1 MQYFF
6 FFFLYFFFP
15 IRLFIP
21 RTLTFKGQQ
30 GKGEAIVFFGIA
42 STQSRI
48 SRHLIAF
55 LSLRFTF
62 NYQLIRR
69 RDQYPK
75 FKFINLIFQLKQL
88 SFLNI
93 VALET
98 ASKNVTVAVHGISEE
113 RNTKGIQNFIPLNYC
128 EEPIFHELLYL
139 LIY

>member
-1 MQYFF
+1 MQYCFF
-6 FFFLYFFFP
+6 CIFFLSGC
-15 IRLFIP
+15 LFHGHSHSKDS
-21 RTLTFKGQQ
+21 R
-30 GKGEAIVFFGIA
+30 GKGEAIVFFGIT
-42 STQSRI
+42 STRLQTF
-48 SRHLIAF
+48 RHLIAF
-55 LSLRFTF
+55 LSLRFIF
-62 NYQLIRR
+62 NYQPISR

-98 ASKNVTVAVHGISEE
+98 ASKNVTIAVHGISEE

-139 LIY
+139 LIK

>member
-1 MQYFF
+1 MHYC
-6 FFFLYFFFP
+6 FFLHFSSYQVVYSTDTH
-15 IRLFIP
+15 IQ
-21 RTLTFKGQQ
+21 RTG
-30 GKGEAIVFFGIA
+30 GEREKPQFFFGIT
-42 STQSRI
+42 STRPRTF
-48 SRHLIAF
+48 RHLIAF
-55 LSLRFTF
+55 LSLRFAF
-62 NYQLIRR
+62 NYQPISR

-98 ASKNVTVAVHGISEE
+98 ASKNVTIAVHGISKE
-113 RNTKGIQNFIPLNYC
+113 RNTKDIQNFIPLNYC